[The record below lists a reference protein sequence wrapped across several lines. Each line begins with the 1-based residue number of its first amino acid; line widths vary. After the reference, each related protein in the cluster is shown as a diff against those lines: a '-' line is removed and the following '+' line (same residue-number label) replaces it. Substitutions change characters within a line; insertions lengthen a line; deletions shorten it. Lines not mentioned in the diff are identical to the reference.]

1 MLLDA
6 DLAPKD
12 LASLDYVMSASGP
25 LDADVRD
32 AFDQWRRAVGVHAA
46 AALSLDPNQVFK
58 TLVTRGGKNGL
69 FVFCI
74 PVGAELDL
82 KKCAKC
88 AGVKSLEMIHVK
100 ELISLTGY
108 MRGGCSPIGMKKQY
122 PTFIDSTASDFE
134 KIYVSAGQRG
144 LQLCLDPKE
153 LAAFVGAELCDVTA

>member
-1 MLLDA
+1 MTTTRA
-6 DLAPKD
+6 TSA
-12 LASLDYVMSASGP
+12 ASM
-25 LDADVRD
+25 
-32 AFDQWRRAVGVHAA
+32 RRR
-46 AALSLDPNQVFK
+46 LSRSTRIRCFK

-100 ELISLTGY
+100 ELISLTGSY
-108 MRGGCSPIGMKKQY
+108 ARRLLADRHEKAVSD
-122 PTFIDSTASDFE
+122 FLIDSTASDFE

-153 LAAFVGAELCDVTA
+153 LAAFVGAEFCDVTV

>member
-1 MLLDA
+1 MA
-6 DLAPKD
+6 EQKTN
-12 LASLDYVMSASGP
+12 VMRILGQKKIRYNAHEYPHGEGAVDG
-25 LDADVRD
+25 LTVARMTGRD
-32 AFDQWRRAVGVHAA
+32 PAC
-46 AALSLDPNQVFK
+46 VFK

-153 LAAFVGAELCDVTA
+153 LAAFVGAELCDVTV

>member
-1 MLLDA
+1 MTKTNAMRMLDRAKIKYDVLKYDYDES
-6 DLAPKD
+6 DL
-12 LASLDYVMSASGP
+12 S
-25 LDADVRD
+25 
-32 AFDQWRRAVGVHAA
+32 GVHAA

-144 LQLCLDPKE
+144 LQLCLDPKD